1 MTRAELIEEIGWGL
15 GDLAFIALVVLFSPV
30 LVAWKIYECLK
41 R

>member
-1 MTRAELIEEIGWGL
+1 MTHAELIEEIGWGL

-30 LVAWKIYECLK
+30 LVVWKVHECLK